1 MDAYRDQYATLFN
14 GGKDVVLLAI
24 SADSAPELASWARDR
39 DYPFRFLSD
48 PGGTVGRLYGAW
60 DAEEQ
65 LDDRTLYLIGPDGR
79 VRYRQTPFREVD
91 PRAYRELGEAIG
103 LSRGPHAPY

>member
-48 PGGTVGRLYGAW
+48 QIGRAH
-60 DAEEQ
+60 
-65 LDDRTLYLIGPDGR
+65 
-79 VRYRQTPFREVD
+79 V
-91 PRAYRELGEAIG
+91 
-103 LSRGPHAPY
+103 